1 MNLFYDRGN
10 TIEKGNW
17 GIILRDEFQKWIW
30 VLKMNLRNDDK
41 FEKWIFEMLNMTL
54 RHKFGTVL
62 KNQLDLGIELK
73 DGL

>member
-30 VLKMNLRNDDK
+30 VLKMNLRNEDK
-41 FEKWIFEMLNMTL
+41 FEKWILEMLNMTL